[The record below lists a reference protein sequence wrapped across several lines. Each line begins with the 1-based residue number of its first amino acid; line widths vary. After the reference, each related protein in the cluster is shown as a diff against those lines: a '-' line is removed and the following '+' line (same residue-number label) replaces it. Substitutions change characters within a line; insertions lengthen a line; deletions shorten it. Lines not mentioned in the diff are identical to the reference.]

1 MYENNGNSKLATRKT
16 ALCFTMLLFC
26 LTSPDN
32 LQAQGLGTLDI
43 PPTLLFNVDRTVQL
57 EMNIGIDT
65 PVQQVDLVV
74 TDIDDPGGHS
84 CCVIQPSLS
93 IGIFLEDNFK
103 FSFSAVDSPAPP
115 AWLDFPSM
123 PLDDNLEFTG
133 QSSATV
139 AGYPNITTVVSGGF
153 TPEGVEGSFRVGA
166 DGGLP
171 GGQPITYYF
180 ELSHAEGLD
189 MIIPASALMEV
200 DLLSSSEAEIT
211 AVEQGERTPVNFY
224 LSMIPDSDAAD
235 LDWWI
240 VMLAGGE
247 FWYFDL
253 NTGQFEPGLKT
264 TYQGPAINVPEPVHF
279 WSLPQSISGEATLF
293 FGIDRN
299 RNGEVDESSLVGTGY
314 SFYFP

>member
-1 MYENNGNSKLATRKT
+1 
-16 ALCFTMLLFC
+16 MLFSC
-26 LTSPDN
+26 LTSSGAV
-32 LQAQGLGTLDI
+32 LGQGLGTLDI
-43 PPTLLFNVDRTVQL
+43 PPSLLFNVDRTVQL

-74 TDIDDPGGHS
+74 TDIDDPAGHS

-93 IGIFLEDNFK
+93 IGIFLGANFE

-115 AWLDFPSM
+115 PWLNFPSM

-133 QSSATV
+133 QSNATV

-166 DGGLP
+166 NGGLP

-180 ELSHAEGLD
+180 ELSHEEGLD
-189 MIIPASALMEV
+189 MIIPAGALMRV
-200 DLLSSSEAEIT
+200 DLLTSSEAEIT
-211 AVEQGERTPVNFY
+211 AIAEGERVPENFY
-224 LSMIPDSDAAD
+224 LSMISDSETAD

-247 FWYFDL
+247 FWSFDL
-253 NTGQFEPGLKT
+253 NTGQFEPGLRT
-264 TYQGPAINVPEPVHF
+264 TYQGPAIDVPEPVHF
-279 WSLPQSISGEATLF
+279 WSLPESLSGETTLF
-293 FGIDRN
+293 FGVDTTP
-299 RNGEVDESSLVGTGY
+299 NGAVDESGLIGTGY